1 MGAFILNNKTYDIL
15 KWVCM
20 VFLPAFI
27 TFYGVLGNTLTIPYT
42 DIVMT
47 ILGAFDTFLGA
58 LLGISNINYRRE
70 NGNNEIL

>member
-1 MGAFILNNKTYDIL
+1 MSNRTYDIL

-20 VFLPAFI
+20 VFIPAFI
-27 TFYGVLGNTLTIPYT
+27 TFYGVLGNTLAIPYT

-58 LLGISNINYRRE
+58 LLGISNINYNKE
-70 NGNNEIL
+70 VK